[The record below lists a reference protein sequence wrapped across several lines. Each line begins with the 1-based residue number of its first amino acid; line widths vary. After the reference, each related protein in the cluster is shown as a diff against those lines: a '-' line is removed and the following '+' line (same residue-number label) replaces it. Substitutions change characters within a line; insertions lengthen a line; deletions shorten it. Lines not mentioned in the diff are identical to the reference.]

1 MTDQQRP
8 RYNSVAIGL
17 HWLVFALILA
27 NWLLG
32 SYMVDLS
39 LSPQKLK
46 YFSWHKWIGVTVFL
60 IAVFRVSWR
69 LTHPAPPLPASM
81 PLWQQRVAGTS
92 HLLLYLLILLIPPSG
107 WLYSSAV
114 GVPTVY
120 LGWIQLPDLVQKDKL
135 LADFLKLAHVSLN
148 LALLVIVCMHIVAS
162 LKHHFID
169 RDDVLARMLP
179 FLKGPG
185 KLRFTATSQAWFKK

>member
-46 YFSWHKWIGVTVFL
+46 YFSWHKWIGVTVFF
-60 IAVFRVSWR
+60 IAVFRASWR
-69 LTHPAPPLPASM
+69 LTHPVPPLPASM
-81 PLWQQRVAGTS
+81 PLWQQMAAGAS
-92 HLLLYLLILLIPPSG
+92 HLLLYLLILLIPAIG
-107 WLYSSAV
+107 WLYSSAS

-120 LGWIQLPDLVQKDKL
+120 LGWIQLPDLIQKDRYLAEL
-135 LADFLKLAHVSLN
+135 LKIAHITLN
-148 LALLVIVCMHIVAS
+148 NALFVIVLIHVTAA

-169 RDDVLARMLP
+169 RDGILVQMLP
-179 FLKGPG
+179 FLNRADK
-185 KLRFTATSQAWFKK
+185 RHR

>member
-1 MTDQQRP
+1 MTDPQRP

-46 YFSWHKWIGVTVFL
+46 FFSWHKWIGVSVFL
-60 IAVFRVSWR
+60 IAVFRASWR
-69 LTHPAPPLPASM
+69 LTHPAPNLPASM
-81 PLWQQRVAGTS
+81 LAWQRIAAGAS
-92 HLLLYLLILLIPPSG
+92 HLLLYLLIMIIPLSG
-107 WLYSSAV
+107 WLYSSAT

-135 LADFLKLAHVSLN
+135 LADFLKLAHISLN
-148 LALLVIVCMHIVAS
+148 LTLFVIVCLHIVAS
-162 LKHHFID
+162 LKHHFHD
-169 RDDVLARMLP
+169 RDDVLVRMLP
-179 FLKGPG
+179 FLNGRG
-185 KLRFTATSQAWFKK
+185 KQGQ